1 MGHDRLWAQARSW
14 MSLPPPLSE
23 AIHPLVLIG
32 RASGLTVIEVTVY
45 AGVPARLP
53 QLP

>member
-1 MGHDRLWAQARSW
+1 

>member
-1 MGHDRLWAQARSW
+1 

-23 AIHPLVLIG
+23 AIRPLVLIG
-32 RASGLTVIEVTVY
+32 RASGVTEVTVY